1 MAIDCFVTEIEGS
14 VGIRIPQLVEGAK
27 GYYLIKV

>member
-1 MAIDCFVTEIEGS
+1 MAIDCFVTETEGS
-14 VGIRIPQLVEGAK
+14 VGIQIPQLVEGAK